1 MNVTVIFRQLFDPQS
16 STYTYLLGDS
26 GTGEAVLID
35 PVLEQ
40 FRRDAA
46 VIDELGLKLAAT
58 LETHVHADHVTSA
71 RLLRARFGST
81 IVLSKAS
88 GAEGA
93 DRYLEHG
100 DVVTF
105 GNRSVAMRST
115 PGHTS
120 GCVSFVMD
128 DESAVFTGDAL
139 LIRGCGRTDFQQG
152 SASTLYNSVREQLF
166 SLPDACLVYPGHDYK
181 GLTVS
186 SVGEERENNPRL
198 GARVQVEDFIG
209 YMDNLGL
216 AHPKQIDRAVP
227 ANMLCGEI
235 QGADEIAAIPEWA
248 PLNLT
253 VAGVWEV
260 DPAWVAE
267 NSSNVQLVDVRE
279 ADEFDGPL
287 GRIEGAVPIPIGNL
301 LTSSE
306 QLDSTKPVVMVCRS
320 GARSAQATLMLGKQG
335 DWQVAN
341 LAGGMFRWRA
351 ERLPVLGGEP

>member
-1 MNVTVIFRQLFDPQS
+1 MNVTVIFRQLFDSQS

-26 GTGEAVLID
+26 GTGEAILID

-46 VIDELGLKLAAT
+46 VLKELDLKLVAT

-71 RLLRARFGST
+71 RLMRSRFGSK
-81 IVLSKAS
+81 IILSKAS
-88 GAEGA
+88 GATGA

-115 PGHTS
+115 PGHTN

-152 SASTLYNSVREQLF
+152 SAGTLYDSVREQLF
-166 SLPDACLVYPGHDYK
+166 SLPETCLVYPGHDYK

-186 SVGEERENNPRL
+186 SVGEEREHNPRL
-198 GARVQVEDFIG
+198 GARVLVEDFIG

-235 QGADEIAAIPEWA
+235 QDAVEIATIPEWA

-260 DPAWVAE
+260 DPAAHRIR
-267 NSSNVQLVDVRE
+267 QLRE
-279 ADEFDGPL
+279 RPQVGHLSYSRRPTL
-287 GRIEGAVPIPIGNL
+287 GRVDGAIPIPISNL
-301 LTSSE
+301 IASSD

-320 GARSAQATLMLGKQG
+320 GARSAQAALMLGKQG
-335 DWQVAN
+335 DWHVAN
-341 LAGGMFRWRA
+341 LAGGMLRWQE
-351 ERLPVLGGEP
+351 ERLPVQIGEP